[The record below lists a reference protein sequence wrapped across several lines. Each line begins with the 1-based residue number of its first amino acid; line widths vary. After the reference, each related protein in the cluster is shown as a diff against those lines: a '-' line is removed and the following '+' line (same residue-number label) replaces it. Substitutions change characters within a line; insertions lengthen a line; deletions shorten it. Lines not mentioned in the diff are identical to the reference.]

1 MESVKTGKTN
11 KVGKNTEMAHTKT
24 NKETHFKQVS
34 AITNRIR
41 SIGGIFTKI
50 AKKVRE
56 LVKKH
61 PKKSSAALV
70 VLTPVACKRA
80 KELDDKVQDKS
91 KQAEKEN
98 KINWWKYSGLTIAT
112 SLLLAACSAGDIDK
126 QIELEQEKQKTEQE
140 KKEAEN
146 ARDRANKSE
155 IELEQ
160 ERQKTNKSGIELA
173 NSQIKA
179 EQERQKTEQEK
190 QKANKSEIELEQQKQ
205 KTINTQRDL
214 IKEQK
219 DFIKETEQNC
229 QEKHGQ
235 LFIKRARIKTGITTG
250 IAIEIEA
257 ECKTPK
263 PTKTNQTPI
272 QPKHLP
278 NSKHP
283 HSQRG
288 SKAQELIAYL
298 LFEQK
303 DFIIETEQ
311 KCQEKHNQFFIKKA
325 GIKGG
330 AIEVE
335 AECKTPK
342 PTKTNQTP
350 IQPKHLPNSKQ
361 PHSQRGSKAQELIA
375 YLQKELESLPYSQKA
390 IAKQV
395 DFYKPSSIAY
405 LELDPRDFKVTEE
418 WQNENLKIRSK
429 AQAKMLEMRKPQAN
443 LSPSQ
448 SFLFVQRIF
457 ADINKEIEAAANT
470 EKKAEKVGYGYSK
483 RV

>member
-1 MESVKTGKTN
+1 M
-11 KVGKNTEMAHTKT
+11 
-24 NKETHFKQVS
+24 
-34 AITNRIR
+34 
-41 SIGGIFTKI
+41 
-50 AKKVRE
+50 
-56 LVKKH
+56 
-61 PKKSSAALV
+61 
-70 VLTPVACKRA
+70 
-80 KELDDKVQDKS
+80 DDKVQDKS

-98 KINWWKYSGLTIAT
+98 QINWWKYSGLTIAA
-112 SLLLAACSAGDIDK
+112 SLLLAACSVGDTDK
-126 QIELEQEKQKTEQE
+126 QIELEQEKQKANKSGIELEQERQKTEQE
-140 KKEAEN
+140 RQKT
-146 ARDRANKSE
+146 NKSE

-235 LFIKRARIKTGITTG
+235 LFIKKARIKTGITTG

-278 NSKHP
+278 NSK
-283 HSQRG
+283 
-288 SKAQELIAYL
+288 
-298 LFEQK
+298 
-303 DFIIETEQ
+303 
-311 KCQEKHNQFFIKKA
+311 
-325 GIKGG
+325 
-330 AIEVE
+330 
-335 AECKTPK
+335 
-342 PTKTNQTP
+342 
-350 IQPKHLPNSKQ
+350 QPR
-361 PHSQRGSKAQELIA
+361 SQRGSKAQELIA

-405 LELDPRDFKVTEE
+405 LELDPRDFKATEE
-418 WQNENLKIRSK
+418 WQKENLKIRSK
-429 AQAKMLEMRKPQAN
+429 AQAKMLEMRSLKPDSQAH
-443 LSPSQ
+443 LSTSQ
-448 SFLFVQRIF
+448 SLLLVQKIF
-457 ADINKEIEAAANT
+457 ADVSKEIEAAANT
-470 EKKAEKVGYGYSK
+470 EKKVEKAGYGYSK
-483 RV
+483 RM

>member
-1 MESVKTGKTN
+1 MKLVKTAKEK
-11 KVGKNTEMAHTKT
+11 KVFKNTEMAHTKT

-34 AITNRIR
+34 AITNRLK

-61 PKKSSAALV
+61 PKKSRVALV
-70 VLTPVACKRA
+70 VLTHVVCKRA

-91 KQAEKEN
+91 KQAEKED

-146 ARDRANKSE
+146 ARDRANKSG

-190 QKANKSEIELEQQKQ
+190 QKTSKSGIELEQQKQ

-263 PTKTNQTPI
+263 PTKTNQTP
-272 QPKHLP
+272 K
-278 NSKHP
+278 
-283 HSQRG
+283 
-288 SKAQELIAYL
+288 E
-298 LFEQK
+298 
-303 DFIIETEQ
+303 
-311 KCQEKHNQFFIKKA
+311 
-325 GIKGG
+325 
-330 AIEVE
+330 
-335 AECKTPK
+335 
-342 PTKTNQTP
+342 
-350 IQPKHLPNSKQ
+350 PKHLPNSKQ

-375 YLQKELESLPYSQKA
+375 YLQKELEFLPYSQKA

-395 DFYKPSSIAY
+395 NFYKPSSIAY

-429 AQAKMLEMRKPQAN
+429 AQAKMLEMRKTQAN
-443 LSPSQ
+443 LSTFQ
-448 SFLFVQRIF
+448 SFSILQNIV
-457 ADINKEIEAAANT
+457 ADINKEIEASANT
-470 EKKAEKVGYGYSK
+470 EKKVEKVGYGYSK
-483 RV
+483 RM

>member
-1 MESVKTGKTN
+1 MKSVKTGRTN
-11 KVGKNTEMAHTKT
+11 KVGKNAETANTKA

-34 AITNRIR
+34 AIINTLR

-61 PKKSSAALV
+61 PKKSNAALV
-70 VLTPVACKRA
+70 VLTHAACKRA

-98 KINWWKYSGLTIAT
+98 QINWWKYSGLTIAT
-112 SLLLAACSAGDIDK
+112 SLLLAACSTGDIDK
-126 QIELEQEKQKTEQE
+126 QIELEQEKQK
-140 KKEAEN
+140 A
-146 ARDRANKSE
+146 
-155 IELEQ
+155 
-160 ERQKTNKSGIELA
+160 NKSGIEL
-173 NSQIKA
+173 

-190 QKANKSEIELEQQKQ
+190 QKANKSEIELEQERQKTNKSGIELEQQRQKTEQEKQKTNKSEIELANSQIKAEQEKQ

-235 LFIKRARIKTGITTG
+235 LFIKRTRIKTGITTG

-263 PTKTNQTPI
+263 P
-272 QPKHLP
+272 
-278 NSKHP
+278 
-283 HSQRG
+283 
-288 SKAQELIAYL
+288 A
-298 LFEQK
+298 
-303 DFIIETEQ
+303 
-311 KCQEKHNQFFIKKA
+311 
-325 GIKGG
+325 
-330 AIEVE
+330 
-335 AECKTPK
+335 
-342 PTKTNQTP
+342 KTNQTP

-361 PHSQRGSKAQELIA
+361 PRSQRGSKAQELIA

-405 LELDPRDFKVTEE
+405 LELDPRDFNATEE
-418 WQNENLKIRSK
+418 WQKENLKIRSK
-429 AQAKMLEMRKPQAN
+429 AQAKMLEMRSLKPDPQAH
-443 LSPSQ
+443 LSTSQ
-448 SFLFVQRIF
+448 SLSIIQNIV
-457 ADINKEIEAAANT
+457 ADISKEIEAAANT
-470 EKKAEKVGYGYSK
+470 EKKAEKASYGYSK

>member
-1 MESVKTGKTN
+1 MESVKTGRTN
-11 KVGKNTEMAHTKT
+11 KVGKNAETANTKA

-34 AITNRIR
+34 VITNRLR

-50 AKKVRE
+50 MKRVRE

-61 PKKSSAALV
+61 PKKSNAALV
-70 VLTPVACKRA
+70 VLTHVACKKA

-98 KINWWKYSGLTIAT
+98 QINWWKYSGLTIAT
-112 SLLLAACSAGDIDK
+112 SLLLVACSAGDIDK

-140 KKEAEN
+140 KQKTEQEKQKTSNIETSNQIKVEQEKKEVEN
-146 ARDRANKSE
+146 ARDRANKSG

-160 ERQKTNKSGIELA
+160 E
-173 NSQIKA
+173 
-179 EQERQKTEQEK
+179 
-190 QKANKSEIELEQQKQ
+190 KQ
-205 KTINTQRDL
+205 KTIKT
-214 IKEQK
+214 QK
-219 DFIKETEQNC
+219 DFIKDLEQNC
-229 QEKHGQ
+229 KENHG
-235 LFIKRARIKTGITTG
+235 
-250 IAIEIEA
+250 
-257 ECKTPK
+257 
-263 PTKTNQTPI
+263 
-272 QPKHLP
+272 
-278 NSKHP
+278 
-283 HSQRG
+283 
-288 SKAQELIAYL
+288 
-298 LFEQK
+298 
-303 DFIIETEQ
+303 
-311 KCQEKHNQFFIKKA
+311 QFFIEKGGTKA
-325 GIKGG
+325 GIGG
-330 AIEVE
+330 ISIEVE

-342 PTKTNQTP
+342 PAKTNQTP

-361 PHSQRGSKAQELIA
+361 PHSQRGSKTQELIA

-429 AQAKMLEMRKPQAN
+429 AQAKMLEMRNPQAH

-448 SFLFVQRIF
+448 SLLFVQKIF
-457 ADINKEIEAAANT
+457 ADININKEIEAAANT
-470 EKKAEKVGYGYSK
+470 EKKAEKAGYGYSK

>member
-1 MESVKTGKTN
+1 MKSVKTGKTN
-11 KVGKNTEMAHTKT
+11 KVSKNTEMANTKT

-34 AITNRIR
+34 AIANTLR

-50 AKKVRE
+50 MKRVRE

-70 VLTPVACKRA
+70 VLTHAACKRA

-98 KINWWKYSGLTIAT
+98 QINWWKYSGLTIAT
-112 SLLLAACSAGDIDK
+112 SLLLAACNVGDIDK
-126 QIELEQEKQKTEQE
+126 QIELEQEK
-140 KKEAEN
+140 KEVEN
-146 ARDRANKSE
+146 ARDRANKSG
-155 IELEQ
+155 IELEQQRQKTEQ

-179 EQERQKTEQEK
+179 EQERQKTNKSGIELANSQIKAEQER
-190 QKANKSEIELEQQKQ
+190 QKTNKSGIELEQQRQKAEQEKQ

-235 LFIKRARIKTGITTG
+235 LFIKKARIKTGITTG
-250 IAIEIEA
+250 ITIEAEA

-263 PTKTNQTPI
+263 P
-272 QPKHLP
+272 
-278 NSKHP
+278 
-283 HSQRG
+283 
-288 SKAQELIAYL
+288 A
-298 LFEQK
+298 
-303 DFIIETEQ
+303 
-311 KCQEKHNQFFIKKA
+311 
-325 GIKGG
+325 
-330 AIEVE
+330 
-335 AECKTPK
+335 
-342 PTKTNQTP
+342 KTNQTP

-418 WQNENLKIRSK
+418 WQNENLKYALK
-429 AQAKMLEMRKPQAN
+429 LKLKC
-443 LSPSQ
+443 L
-448 SFLFVQRIF
+448 
-457 ADINKEIEAAANT
+457 K
-470 EKKAEKVGYGYSK
+470 
-483 RV
+483 

>member
-11 KVGKNTEMAHTKT
+11 KVGKNTETADTKA
-24 NKETHFKQVS
+24 NKETHFKQAN
-34 AITNRIR
+34 AITNIIR

-61 PKKSSAALV
+61 PEKSSAALV
-70 VLTPVACKRA
+70 VLTHVACKKA

-98 KINWWKYSGLTIAT
+98 QINWWKYSGLTIAA
-112 SLLLAACSAGDIDK
+112 SLLLAACNVGDIDK
-126 QIELEQEKQKTEQE
+126 QIELEQEK
-140 KKEAEN
+140 KEVEN
-146 ARDRANKSE
+146 ARDRANKSG
-155 IELEQ
+155 IELEQERQKTEQ

-190 QKANKSEIELEQQKQ
+190 QKANKSAIELEQQKQ

-235 LFIKRARIKTGITTG
+235 LFIKKARIKTGITTG

-257 ECKTPK
+257 ECKT
-263 PTKTNQTPI
+263 
-272 QPKHLP
+272 
-278 NSKHP
+278 S
-283 HSQRG
+283 
-288 SKAQELIAYL
+288 
-298 LFEQK
+298 
-303 DFIIETEQ
+303 
-311 KCQEKHNQFFIKKA
+311 
-325 GIKGG
+325 
-330 AIEVE
+330 
-335 AECKTPK
+335 K

-361 PHSQRGSKAQELIA
+361 PRSQRGSKAQELVA

-429 AQAKMLEMRKPQAN
+429 AQAKMLEMRNPQAH
-443 LSPSQ
+443 LSASQ
-448 SFLFVQRIF
+448 SLLFIQKIF
-457 ADINKEIEAAANT
+457 ADVNKEIEATANT
-470 EKKAEKVGYGYSK
+470 EKKAEKAGYGYSK
-483 RV
+483 RM

>member
-11 KVGKNTEMAHTKT
+11 KVGKNTEMANTKT

-34 AITNRIR
+34 AITNTLR

-56 LVKKH
+56 LFKKH
-61 PKKSSAALV
+61 PKKSKVALV
-70 VLTPVACKRA
+70 VLTHAACKRA

-98 KINWWKYSGLTIAT
+98 QINWWKYSGLTIAT
-112 SLLLAACSAGDIDK
+112 SLLLAACNAGDIDK
-126 QIELEQEKQKTEQE
+126 QIELEQEK
-140 KKEAEN
+140 KEVEN
-146 ARDRANKSE
+146 ARDRANKSG
-155 IELEQ
+155 IELEQQRQKTEQ

-179 EQERQKTEQEK
+179 EQERQKT
-190 QKANKSEIELEQQKQ
+190 NKSGIELEQQRQKAEQEKQ

-263 PTKTNQTPI
+263 P
-272 QPKHLP
+272 
-278 NSKHP
+278 
-283 HSQRG
+283 
-288 SKAQELIAYL
+288 A
-298 LFEQK
+298 
-303 DFIIETEQ
+303 
-311 KCQEKHNQFFIKKA
+311 
-325 GIKGG
+325 
-330 AIEVE
+330 
-335 AECKTPK
+335 
-342 PTKTNQTP
+342 KTNQTP

-361 PHSQRGSKAQELIA
+361 PRSQRGSKAQEFIA

-395 DFYKPSSIAY
+395 NFYKPSSIAY
-405 LELDPRDFKVTEE
+405 LELDPRDFNVTEE

-429 AQAKMLEMRKPQAN
+429 AQAKMLEMRNPQAH
-443 LSPSQ
+443 LSTSQ
-448 SFLFVQRIF
+448 SLLLVQKIF
-457 ADINKEIEAAANT
+457 ADVSKEIKVVANT
-470 EKKAEKVGYGYSK
+470 EKKVEKVGYGYSK
-483 RV
+483 RM

>member
-1 MESVKTGKTN
+1 MKSVKIGKTN
-11 KVGKNTEMAHTKT
+11 KVGKNTEMANTKT
-24 NKETHFKQVS
+24 NKKTHFKQVS

-50 AKKVRE
+50 VKKVRE

-61 PKKSSAALV
+61 PEKSSAALV
-70 VLTPVACKRA
+70 VLTHVACKRA

-98 KINWWKYSGLTIAT
+98 QINWWKYSGLTIAT

-126 QIELEQEKQKTEQE
+126 QIELEQEKQKANKSGIELEQERQKTEQE
-140 KKEAEN
+140 KQK
-146 ARDRANKSE
+146 ANKSE

-235 LFIKRARIKTGITTG
+235 LFIKKTRIKTGITTG

-263 PTKTNQTPI
+263 P
-272 QPKHLP
+272 
-278 NSKHP
+278 
-283 HSQRG
+283 
-288 SKAQELIAYL
+288 A
-298 LFEQK
+298 
-303 DFIIETEQ
+303 
-311 KCQEKHNQFFIKKA
+311 
-325 GIKGG
+325 
-330 AIEVE
+330 
-335 AECKTPK
+335 
-342 PTKTNQTP
+342 KTNQTP

-390 IAKQV
+390 IVKQV

-429 AQAKMLEMRKPQAN
+429 AQAKMFEMRKPQAN

-448 SFLFVQRIF
+448 SLLFVQKIF
-457 ADINKEIEAAANT
+457 ADVNKEIKVIANT

>member
-11 KVGKNTEMAHTKT
+11 KVGKNTEMANTKA
-24 NKETHFKQVS
+24 NKETHFKQAN
-34 AITNRIR
+34 AITNIIR
-41 SIGGIFTKI
+41 SIGGFFTKI
-50 AKKVRE
+50 MKRVRE

-70 VLTPVACKRA
+70 VLTHVACKRA

-98 KINWWKYSGLTIAT
+98 QINWWKYSGLTIAT
-112 SLLLAACSAGDIDK
+112 SLLLAACSVGDIDK

-140 KKEAEN
+140 QQKTEQERQK
-146 ARDRANKSE
+146 ANKSG
-155 IELEQ
+155 IELEQEKQKTEQ
-160 ERQKTNKSGIELA
+160 ERQKTNKSEIELA
-173 NSQIKA
+173 NSQIKV
-179 EQERQKTEQEK
+179 EQEK

-235 LFIKRARIKTGITTG
+235 LFIKKARIKTGITTG

-278 NSKHP
+278 NSK
-283 HSQRG
+283 
-288 SKAQELIAYL
+288 
-298 LFEQK
+298 
-303 DFIIETEQ
+303 
-311 KCQEKHNQFFIKKA
+311 
-325 GIKGG
+325 
-330 AIEVE
+330 
-335 AECKTPK
+335 
-342 PTKTNQTP
+342 
-350 IQPKHLPNSKQ
+350 QPR
-361 PHSQRGSKAQELIA
+361 SQRGSKAQELIA

-405 LELDPRDFKVTEE
+405 LELDPRDFKVTGE
-418 WQNENLKIRSK
+418 WQKENLKIRSK
-429 AQAKMLEMRKPQAN
+429 AQAKMLEMRNPQAH
-443 LSPSQ
+443 LPTSQ
-448 SFLFVQRIF
+448 SLLFVQKIF
-457 ADINKEIEAAANT
+457 ADVHKEIKAAANT
-470 EKKAEKVGYGYSK
+470 EKKVEKVGYGYSK
-483 RV
+483 RM

>member
-11 KVGKNTEMAHTKT
+11 KVGKNTETADTKA
-24 NKETHFKQVS
+24 NKEAHFKQAS
-34 AITNRIR
+34 AITNTLR
-41 SIGGIFTKI
+41 SIGGFFTKI
-50 AKKVRE
+50 AKRVRE

-61 PKKSSAALV
+61 PKKSNAALV
-70 VLTPVACKRA
+70 VLTHVACKKA

-98 KINWWKYSGLTIAT
+98 QINWWKYSGLTIAA

-140 KKEAEN
+140 QQKTEQERQK
-146 ARDRANKSE
+146 ANKSG

-160 ERQKTNKSGIELA
+160 ERQKTEQERRKTNKSEIELA
-173 NSQIKA
+173 NSQIKV
-179 EQERQKTEQEK
+179 EQEK

-235 LFIKRARIKTGITTG
+235 LFIKKARIKTGITTG

-278 NSKHP
+278 NSK
-283 HSQRG
+283 
-288 SKAQELIAYL
+288 
-298 LFEQK
+298 
-303 DFIIETEQ
+303 
-311 KCQEKHNQFFIKKA
+311 
-325 GIKGG
+325 
-330 AIEVE
+330 
-335 AECKTPK
+335 
-342 PTKTNQTP
+342 
-350 IQPKHLPNSKQ
+350 QPR
-361 PHSQRGSKAQELIA
+361 SQRGSKAQELIA

-395 DFYKPSSIAY
+395 
-405 LELDPRDFKVTEE
+405 
-418 WQNENLKIRSK
+418 
-429 AQAKMLEMRKPQAN
+429 
-443 LSPSQ
+443 
-448 SFLFVQRIF
+448 
-457 ADINKEIEAAANT
+457 
-470 EKKAEKVGYGYSK
+470 
-483 RV
+483 

>member
-1 MESVKTGKTN
+1 MKSVKTGKTN
-11 KVGKNTEMAHTKT
+11 KVSKNTEMANTKT

-61 PKKSSAALV
+61 PKKSNVALV
-70 VLTPVACKRA
+70 VLTHIACKKA

-112 SLLLAACSAGDIDK
+112 SLLLAACSVGDVSE
-126 QIELEQEKQKTEQE
+126 QIELEQEKQKTS
-140 KKEAEN
+140 N
-146 ARDRANKSE
+146 
-155 IELEQ
+155 IE
-160 ERQKTNKSGIELA
+160 TN
-173 NSQIKA
+173 NQIKV
-179 EQERQKTEQEK
+179 EQEK
-190 QKANKSEIELEQQKQ
+190 QKTSNIETNNQIKVEQEQQKTSNIQ
-205 KTINTQRDL
+205 KDL
-214 IKEQK
+214 VKEQKDLVKEQKDLVKEQKDLVKEQK
-219 DFIKETEQNC
+219 DFIKYVEQNC
-229 QEKHGQ
+229 KENHGQ
-235 LFIKRARIKTGITTG
+235 FLIEKGGTKIGIGGIT
-250 IAIEIEA
+250 IEA
-257 ECKTPK
+257 EAK
-263 PTKTNQTPI
+263 
-272 QPKHLP
+272 
-278 NSKHP
+278 
-283 HSQRG
+283 
-288 SKAQELIAYL
+288 
-298 LFEQK
+298 
-303 DFIIETEQ
+303 
-311 KCQEKHNQFFIKKA
+311 
-325 GIKGG
+325 
-330 AIEVE
+330 
-335 AECKTPK
+335 CKTPK

-361 PHSQRGSKAQELIA
+361 PHSQRGSKAQEFIA

-395 DFYKPSSIAY
+395 NFYRPSSIAY

-443 LSPSQ
+443 LSTSQ
-448 SFLFVQRIF
+448 SLLFVQKIF
-457 ADINKEIEAAANT
+457 ADINKEIKVVANT

>member
-11 KVGKNTEMAHTKT
+11 KVGKNTEMAHTKA

-34 AITNRIR
+34 AITNRLK

-61 PKKSSAALV
+61 PKKSKVALV
-70 VLTPVACKRA
+70 VLTHVACKKA

-140 KKEAEN
+140 QQKTEQERQK
-146 ARDRANKSE
+146 ANKSG

-160 ERQKTNKSGIELA
+160 ERQKTEQERQKTNKSEIELA
-173 NSQIKA
+173 NSQIKV
-179 EQERQKTEQEK
+179 EQEK

-278 NSKHP
+278 NSK
-283 HSQRG
+283 
-288 SKAQELIAYL
+288 
-298 LFEQK
+298 
-303 DFIIETEQ
+303 
-311 KCQEKHNQFFIKKA
+311 
-325 GIKGG
+325 
-330 AIEVE
+330 
-335 AECKTPK
+335 
-342 PTKTNQTP
+342 
-350 IQPKHLPNSKQ
+350 Q

-395 DFYKPSSIAY
+395 NFYKPSSIAY

-429 AQAKMLEMRKPQAN
+429 AQAKMLEMRNPQAH
-443 LSPSQ
+443 LSTSQ
-448 SFLFVQRIF
+448 SLLFVQKIF
-457 ADINKEIEAAANT
+457 ADISKEIEAVANT

>member
-1 MESVKTGKTN
+1 MKTGRTN
-11 KVGKNTEMAHTKT
+11 KVGKNAETANTKT

-34 AITNRIR
+34 AITNTLR

-61 PKKSSAALV
+61 PKKSNAALV
-70 VLTPVACKRA
+70 VLTHVACKKA

-98 KINWWKYSGLTIAT
+98 QINWWKYSGLTIAT

-126 QIELEQEKQKTEQE
+126 QIELEQEK
-140 KKEAEN
+140 KEAEN
-146 ARDRANKSE
+146 ARDRANKSG

-179 EQERQKTEQEK
+179 EQERQKTEQER
-190 QKANKSEIELEQQKQ
+190 QKTNKSGIELEQQRQKAEQEKQ

-235 LFIKRARIKTGITTG
+235 LFIKKTRIKTGITTG

-278 NSKHP
+278 NSK
-283 HSQRG
+283 
-288 SKAQELIAYL
+288 
-298 LFEQK
+298 
-303 DFIIETEQ
+303 
-311 KCQEKHNQFFIKKA
+311 
-325 GIKGG
+325 
-330 AIEVE
+330 
-335 AECKTPK
+335 
-342 PTKTNQTP
+342 
-350 IQPKHLPNSKQ
+350 Q
-361 PHSQRGSKAQELIA
+361 PHSQRESKAQELIA
-375 YLQKELESLPYSQKA
+375 YLQKELETLPYSQKA
-390 IAKQV
+390 IVKQV
-395 DFYKPSSIAY
+395 DFYRPSSIAY

-429 AQAKMLEMRKPQAN
+429 AQAKMLEMRNPQAN
-443 LSPSQ
+443 LSASQ
-448 SFLFVQRIF
+448 SLSIIQNIV
-457 ADINKEIEAAANT
+457 ADINKGIEATANT

-483 RV
+483 RM

>member
-1 MESVKTGKTN
+1 MKSVKTAKTN
-11 KVGKNTEMAHTKT
+11 KVGKNTEMANTKT
-24 NKETHFKQVS
+24 NKEIHFKQVS
-34 AITNRIR
+34 AITNRLR

-56 LVKKH
+56 LIKKH
-61 PKKSSAALV
+61 PKKSNVALV
-70 VLTPVACKRA
+70 VLTHVACKKA

-98 KINWWKYSGLTIAT
+98 QINWWKYSGLTIAT

-126 QIELEQEKQKTEQE
+126 QIELEQEKQKANKSGIELEQERQKTEQE
-140 KKEAEN
+140 KQK
-146 ARDRANKSE
+146 ANKSE

-190 QKANKSEIELEQQKQ
+190 QK
-205 KTINTQRDL
+205 TINTQRDL

-219 DFIKETEQNC
+219 DFIKDLEQNC

-235 LFIKRARIKTGITTG
+235 FFIEKGGIKGGIGGIT
-250 IAIEIEA
+250 IEA
-257 ECKTPK
+257 EAKCKTPK
-263 PTKTNQTPI
+263 P
-272 QPKHLP
+272 
-278 NSKHP
+278 
-283 HSQRG
+283 
-288 SKAQELIAYL
+288 A
-298 LFEQK
+298 
-303 DFIIETEQ
+303 
-311 KCQEKHNQFFIKKA
+311 
-325 GIKGG
+325 
-330 AIEVE
+330 
-335 AECKTPK
+335 
-342 PTKTNQTP
+342 KTNQTP

-361 PHSQRGSKAQELIA
+361 PHSQRGSKAQEFIA

-390 IAKQV
+390 IVKQV

-429 AQAKMLEMRKPQAN
+429 AQAKMLEMRNPQAN
-443 LSPSQ
+443 LSPFQ
-448 SFLFVQRIF
+448 SFSIIQNIV
-457 ADINKEIEAAANT
+457 ADINKEIKVVANT
-470 EKKAEKVGYGYSK
+470 EKKAEKAGYGYSK